1 MRIAESPH
9 ESMSDFQTEQR
20 LNDIDR
26 RIEGLSGAVDML
38 VTQFLRPLAQQAVE
52 SQQAIARLIERSE
65 QHQEWLDEDR
75 HDLAEWRQ
83 VQAEQSRQIQ
93 SLLDSARAD
102 RMSAN
107 ERFEQL
113 GQRFEQQDQ
122 RFEQMQSE
130 IRQNQ
135 RLILAGQERLD
146 TVLAEVLSLSRRV
159 QTIED
164 AA

>member
-1 MRIAESPH
+1 MNDS
-9 ESMSDFQTEQR
+9 QTEQR
-20 LNDIDR
+20 LNDIDQR
-26 RIEGLSGAVDML
+26 LDRLSGAVDTL
-38 VTQFLRPLAQQAVE
+38 VTQFLRPLAQQSIE
-52 SQQAIARLIERSE
+52 NQQAIARLVERSE

-75 HDLAEWRQ
+75 QDLAEWRQ
-83 VQAEQSRQIQ
+83 VQAEQSQQIQ

-107 ERFEQL
+107 IRFEHYS
-113 GQRFEQQDQ
+113 QRFE
-122 RFEQMQSE
+122 EVQSE

-135 RLILAGQERLD
+135 RLLLSGQDRLD
-146 TVLAEVLSLSRRV
+146 TVLTEVLSLSRRV

>member
-1 MRIAESPH
+1 
-9 ESMSDFQTEQR
+9 MSDTDTTQR
-20 LNDIDR
+20 LDAIDER
-26 RIEGLSGAVDML
+26 LGQLTGAVDVL
-38 VTQFLRPLAQQAVE
+38 VTQFLRPLAQQSVANQE
-52 SQQAIARLIERSE
+52 AIARLIERSE

-75 HDLAEWRQ
+75 HDLAVWRQ
-83 VQAEQSRQIQ
+83 AQAEQSQQIQ

-107 ERFEQL
+107 EKFERL

-122 RFEQMQSE
+122 RFEQMQAE

-135 RLILAGQERLD
+135 RLLLSGQERLD
-146 TVLAEVLSLSRRV
+146 AVLAEVLSLSRRV
-159 QTIED
+159 QAVED

>member
-1 MRIAESPH
+1 
-9 ESMSDFQTEQR
+9 MSDPRTEQP
-20 LNDIDR
+20 LNDIDQR
-26 RIEGLSGAVDML
+26 LDRLSGAVDTL

-75 HDLAEWRQ
+75 RDLAEWRQ
-83 VQAEQSRQIQ
+83 AQAEQSQQIQ

-102 RMSAN
+102 RTSAN
-107 ERFEQL
+107 EK
-113 GQRFEQQDQ
+113 
-122 RFEQMQSE
+122 FEQMQSE

-135 RLILAGQERLD
+135 RLLLAGQERLERNEQRLD
-146 TVLAEVLSLSRRV
+146 TNQQQIADTLAEVLSLSRRV
-159 QTIED
+159 RAVED

>member
-1 MRIAESPH
+1 
-9 ESMSDFQTEQR
+9 MSDSQTEQR
-20 LNDIDR
+20 LNDIDQR
-26 RIEGLSGAVDML
+26 LERLSGAVDTL
-38 VTQFLRPLAQQAVE
+38 VTRFLRPLAQQSIE
-52 SQQAIARLIERSE
+52 NQQAIARLVERSE

-75 HDLAEWRQ
+75 RDLAEWRQ
-83 VQAEQSRQIQ
+83 VQTEQSQQIQ

-107 ERFEQL
+107 VRFEHYS
-113 GQRFEQQDQ
+113 QRFE
-122 RFEQMQSE
+122 EVQSE

-135 RLILAGQERLD
+135 RLLLSGQDRLD
-146 TVLAEVLSLSRRV
+146 TVLTEVLSLSRRV

>member
-1 MRIAESPH
+1 M
-9 ESMSDFQTEQR
+9 
-20 LNDIDR
+20 
-26 RIEGLSGAVDML
+26 
-38 VTQFLRPLAQQAVE
+38 TQFLRPLAQQSIE
-52 SQQAIARLIERSE
+52 NQQAIARLVERSE

-75 HDLAEWRQ
+75 QDLAEWRQ
-83 VQAEQSRQIQ
+83 VQAEQSQQIQ

-107 ERFEQL
+107 IRFEHYS
-113 GQRFEQQDQ
+113 QRFE
-122 RFEQMQSE
+122 EVQSE

-135 RLILAGQERLD
+135 RLLLSGQDRLD
-146 TVLAEVLSLSRRV
+146 TVLTEVLSLSRRV